1 MLKNKNFLLT
11 FFLPIG
17 ISLIIGVVII
27 SLNSQSILNTKATAQ
42 IISEKNEMNSGIST
56 LSAEKKDLLYTEA
69 NYNRQIEDNRLLFD
83 EIQAL
88 TTELNSYVDSIDT
101 ANQTI
106 TQLDKTIA
114 EKKAY
119 NESLNSLSPQ
129 TQTGTKTYSNTKL
142 NIPQDLAA
150 GRYKAEGTG
159 TLLIYTIASTL
170 EEKQNLS
177 VLDSHS
183 YTFNLSSGQ
192 SIKIEGKLSLTKIT
206 E

>member
-69 NYNRQIEDNRLLFD
+69 DYNRQIEDNRLLFD

-88 TTELNSYVDSIDT
+88 TTELNSYIESIDA

-106 TQLDKTIA
+106 ARLDKTIA

-129 TQTGTKTYSNTKL
+129 TQTGTKKYSNIKL

-192 SIKIEGKLSLTKIT
+192 SIKIEGTLSLTKIT

>member
-88 TTELNSYVDSIDT
+88 TTELNSYVESIDT